1 MKCNIYKHTI
11 LLAGM
16 LATAGCSNEVEQT
29 SQLEVVNKAMGKK
42 LIWLHRDYYDYE
54 YRNIIRSNS
63 ITNPLGFLRIQQSRK
78 DECGPV

>member
-42 LIWLHRDYYDYE
+42 IDMVTQRLL
-54 YRNIIRSNS
+54 
-63 ITNPLGFLRIQQSRK
+63 
-78 DECGPV
+78 